1 MVTVD
6 LLLFWF
12 VSVPLKLIVP
22 VLEIVPA
29 LITWV
34 LTVTWNWLVFTPM
47 PNTEMLQVTV
57 APRVPAA
64 GAVQV
69 PNPAGERL
77 TESNFRLLGMVL
89 EKTTALAVVLVLFF
103 TFQVKA
109 SGAPPT
115 TPVTVGPSRS
125 AAPLLTPHHF
135 RLSRAVTVGPP
146 LEALP
151 LSCRSVVEVGGAGV
165 RVKLLLGLITFPPAS
180 VPPKVEFSVAGLP

>member
-1 MVTVD
+1 
-6 LLLFWF
+6 
-12 VSVPLKLIVP
+12 
-22 VLEIVPA
+22 
-29 LITWV
+29 
-34 LTVTWNWLVFTPM
+34 
-47 PNTEMLQVTV
+47 
-57 APRVPAA
+57 
-64 GAVQV
+64 
-69 PNPAGERL
+69 
-77 TESNFRLLGMVL
+77 MVL

-115 TPVTVGPSRS
+115 TP
-125 AAPLLTPHHF
+125 
-135 RLSRAVTVGPP
+135 VTVGPP